1 MHACVCVLQ
10 VDSDTIWNEVHS
22 SSAARLAV
30 GSVVELVFKVASAEL
45 KVGSDIMS
53 SQMSQD
59 FSRRIPE
66 ERKLG
71 RAGSSH
77 MAHDVIIYLTVLL
90 DRSDRSNCVCSKSH
104 SGKRNRFFQPKIL
117 VSTSQTDVPTPVMLG
132 PPASLPM
139 SVAVAV

>member
-45 KVGSDIMS
+45 KVGSGIMF

-59 FSRRIPE
+59 YSRRIPE

-77 MAHDVIIYLTVLL
+77 VAHDVIIYLTVLL
-90 DRSDRSNCVCSKSH
+90 DGSRLIAFVPNPIQEKETV
-104 SGKRNRFFQPKIL
+104 RFFQPKIL

-132 PPASLPM
+132 PPASLPV

>member
-45 KVGSDIMS
+45 KVGSDIMF

-59 FSRRIPE
+59 FSRRIPK
-66 ERKLG
+66 ERKQG
-71 RAGSSH
+71 RAGSSPV
-77 MAHDVIIYLTVLL
+77 AHDVIIYLTVLL
-90 DRSDRSNCVCSKSH
+90 DRSRLIASVPNPIQEKETV
-104 SGKRNRFFQPKIL
+104 RFFQPKIL

-132 PPASLPM
+132 PPASLPV

>member
-1 MHACVCVLQ
+1 MHDCVCVLQ

-45 KVGSDIMS
+45 KVGSDIML

-59 FSRRIPE
+59 FSRCIPE
-66 ERKLG
+66 EKKLDI
-71 RAGSSH
+71 AGSSH
-77 MAHDVIIYLTVLL
+77 VAHDVIIYLTVLL
-90 DRSDRSNCVCSKSH
+90 DRSRLIVFVPNPIQEKETV
-104 SGKRNRFFQPKIL
+104 RFFQPKIL

-132 PPASLPM
+132 PPASLPV